1 MGYYSRVTGEIAVTP
16 PILVRDMPGNPFTDA
31 RATGMP
37 VQFHVEETAVD
48 VDEGTLIRREITA
61 IVPVSEDG
69 YKAYGL
75 DRHLA
80 QAVQLIRDAGS
91 TCKGELVRTG
101 EDQGDIER
109 YTVGNDT
116 TSVLVEKARMT
127 WPDGTGVEL

>member
-37 VQFHVEETAVD
+37 VQFRVTETATD

-61 IVPVSEDG
+61 IVPATDTP
-69 YKAYGL
+69 YKASGL
-75 DRHLA
+75 DKHLP
-80 QAVQLIRDAGS
+80 QAVELIRDTGS
-91 TCKGELVRTG
+91 TCKGELVRSG

-109 YTVGNDT
+109 YIVSDAG
-116 TSVLVEKARMT
+116 VRAEKARLA
-127 WPDGTGVEL
+127 WPDGTEVVL